1 MNTINNLML
10 VDDDKTSNF
19 LNKKILSKFFTD
31 THIYDFLVAEEA
43 IFFLENSNTKIDLIL
58 LDINMPDINGWE
70 LIDILKENSKIDIPS
85 IIMLSS
91 SVDEQDMQKS
101 KSYNEVK
108 GFITKPLKL
117 ENLEKYLD
125 KI

>member
-1 MNTINNLML
+1 ML

-43 IFFLENSNTKIDLIL
+43 IFFLENSNTIMDLIL

-70 LIDILKENSKIDIPS
+70 LIDILKENSKINIPP
-85 IIMLSS
+85 IVMLSS

-101 KSYNEVK
+101 KSYDEVK